1 MMKFVM
7 FENAFGAKCAVPV
20 NRVKFVREQEY
31 TDPNGVER
39 NGTCICVV
47 GKYDDEIVL
56 RDDFATVVS
65 RLNLNASDGR
75 EVW

>member
-1 MMKFVM
+1 MKFVM
-7 FENAFGAKCAVPV
+7 FENAFGTKCAVPV

-31 TDPNGVER
+31 TDPDGVER
-39 NGTCICVV
+39 NGTCILVA
-47 GKYDDEIVL
+47 GLFDEEIVL

>member
-1 MMKFVM
+1 MKFVM

-20 NRVKFVREQEY
+20 NRVKLVREQEY
-31 TDPNGVER
+31 TDPDGVSR
-39 NGTCICVV
+39 KGTYICVA
-47 GKYDDEIVL
+47 GKTESEIVL

>member
-1 MMKFVM
+1 MKFVM

-20 NRVKFVREQEY
+20 NRVKLVREQYY
-31 TDPNGVER
+31 TDPDGVKR